1 MGLKIVIVGAVAAGP
16 KCACRLSRLLG
27 GEAEITMVD
36 QDSLISYGGC
46 GIPYFVSGD
55 VADEKEL
62 RSTSFHMERSPDYFR
77 RAKGINVKTR
87 TKALSINRKEK
98 YVVVENLDTHEKEN
112 LPYDRL
118 MLATGSTPF
127 VLPIPGK
134 DAEGVYTISDL
145 HKGIEIKDMLA
156 KGMIGKAVVIGGG
169 AIGVEMA
176 ESFSDLWGVETSL
189 IEFQKQLFPGIMDET
204 TSRIVEQSFKEHNVN
219 IYTGEGAQEIIVK
232 DGKAV
237 GVRTPKRTLE
247 ADIVIMAAGVRPR
260 SELAAEAGLQVGPR
274 GGITVNECMQTSDPN
289 IYAAGDCV
297 ELPNLITGKK
307 MILAMGSIANRSG
320 RVAADNIAGIPSRFK
335 GVVGSFIVK
344 AFEVAAGAVGLSP
357 FMAKMEGFDA
367 GIAWFMASDRAH
379 FYPERGALA
388 LGLVYDKKTRKVLG
402 LQGAG
407 PATDSLLARI
417 NAAAIAIAEGAHV
430 EDFGNAELAY
440 APPFSSAI
448 DPFNVAGYLA
458 ENACDGKLK
467 TVDFNEFFAWM
478 EKPELHPDWQLVDV
492 RSPIEVEPYTKK
504 FGDRWICLPYDHLR
518 ERYQELP
525 KDKCLVIICSA
536 GSRAFE
542 TQVILAQ
549 LGITNTLMVPGG
561 VSLLER
567 MGVDYL
573 S

>member
-1 MGLKIVIVGAVAAGP
+1 MGLKVVIVGAVAAGP
-16 KCACRLSRLLG
+16 KAACRLSRLLG
-27 GEAEITMVD
+27 DAEITMVD

-62 RSTSFHMERSPDYFR
+62 RSTSFHMERNADYFQ

-87 TKALSINRKEK
+87 TRALSINRKEK
-98 YVVVENLDTHEKEN
+98 YVEVVNLDTQEKEN

-118 MLATGSTPF
+118 MLAMGSEPF

-145 HKGIEIKDMLA
+145 HKGIEIKDLLA
-156 KGMIGKAVVIGGG
+156 KGKIGKAVVIGGG

-189 IEFQKQLFPGIMDET
+189 IEFQKQLFPGIMDEVN
-204 TSRIVEQSFKEHNVN
+204 SRIVEKSFRDHNVDV
-219 IYTGEGAQEIIVK
+219 YLGEGAQEIIVK

-237 GVRTPKRTLE
+237 GVRTANRTLE
-247 ADIVIMAAGVRPR
+247 ADIVVMAAGVRPR
-260 SELAAEAGLQVGPR
+260 AQLALDAGLQVGPR
-274 GGITVNECMQTSDPN
+274 GGITVNERMQTSDPN
-289 IYAAGDCV
+289 IFAAGDCV
-297 ELPNLITGKK
+297 ELNNLMTGKH
-307 MILAMGSIANRSG
+307 MVLAMGSIANRSG

-335 GVVGSFIVK
+335 GVVGSFVVK
-344 AFEVAAGAVGLSP
+344 AFDVCAGAVGLSP
-357 FMAKMEGFDA
+357 FMAKMEGYDV
-367 GIAWFMASDRAH
+367 GVAWFMASDRAH

-388 LGLVYDKKTRKVLG
+388 LSLVFDKKTRKVLG
-402 LQGAG
+402 MQGAG

-417 NAAAIAIAEGAHV
+417 NAMATVLAAGDV
-430 EDFGNAELAY
+430 SVDDVGNAELAY

-448 DPFNVAGYLA
+448 DPMNVAGYLA
-458 ENACDGKLK
+458 GNACDGKLK
-467 TVDFNEFFAWM
+467 TVDFSDFLAWM

-492 RSPIEVEPYTKK
+492 RSPNEVEPYTEK
-504 FGDRWICLPYDHLR
+504 FGDRWPCLPYDYLR
-518 ERYQELP
+518 ARYQELP

-542 TQVILAQ
+542 VQVILAQ
-549 LGITNTLMVPGG
+549 LGYTNTLMVPGG

-567 MGVDYL
+567 MGFDYL